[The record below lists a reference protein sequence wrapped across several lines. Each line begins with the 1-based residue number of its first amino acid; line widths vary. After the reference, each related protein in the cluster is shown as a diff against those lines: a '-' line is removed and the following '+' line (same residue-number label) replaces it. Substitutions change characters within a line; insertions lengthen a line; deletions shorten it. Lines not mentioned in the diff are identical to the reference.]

1 MKKTPTHIDCR
12 PGTLVSAPTPT
23 RNRTSRPKAVQA
35 GFYFG
40 SVGLSTNTLQL
51 DEQFVTCFQGDFFVE
66 GDGTEL
72 VGLLSDDAF
81 PQA

>member
-1 MKKTPTHIDCR
+1 MDCR

-35 GFYFG
+35 EFYSG
-40 SVGLSTNTLQL
+40 SVGLSTNILQL
-51 DEQFVTCFQGDFFVE
+51 DEQFVTRFQDHFFAE
-66 GDGTEL
+66 RDGTEL
-72 VGLLSDDAF
+72 VGLLSDGAF